1 MDFQKLN
8 PADDL
13 PRLLPYFEHQ
23 PFRLSDYTA
32 GFQLMWQPYA
42 STAYAEIEG
51 CLLLR
56 TCYGGTQRFHYPL
69 HPTADTEAELR
80 ALSEAEAWCVANGVP
95 LILSAIPAD
104 RLALMTRRYGR
115 DLSLTN
121 PRTWRDYLYNL
132 SDFVDYAG
140 KRFAGQRNHV
150 SKFRRLYPNA
160 IYRPMTEA
168 DMDAVRAFLHVYAE
182 RQYAKHS
189 FIANEELKGTERLLD
204 AFASLHLL
212 GGLLEADGNII
223 AVTIGEIAG
232 DTLVV
237 HVEKALVGYEGAY
250 PTIAHHFASAEQRPG
265 LAYINREDDAG
276 DCGLR
281 KSKLQY
287 NPIQILDKYTLIPR
301 RIIEALEAPPELHS
315 ERLKLHPVAEKD
327 LHAYGRLARDLERN
341 RLWGW
346 DWRDAWKEE
355 GDPRDAW
362 FLALTRKDFE
372 ARREIAL
379 ALYASID
386 GEETL
391 IGEGVFHNFT
401 YDNTVELGIRLLPE
415 YEHQG
420 FASEAMRAMADYA
433 LCYWGLEKA
442 LAKCYRENLPSKAM
456 LSRAGLRPDH
466 EDDTYFWFSRTA
478 KN

>member
-1 MDFQKLN
+1 MDFRKLN
-8 PADDL
+8 PTDDL
-13 PRLLPYFEHQ
+13 PRLLPYFERQ

-42 STAYAEIEG
+42 STAYAETEG

-56 TCYGGTQRFHYPL
+56 TSYGGTQRFQYPL
-69 HPTADTEAELR
+69 HPEGDEEAELR
-80 ALSEAEAWCVANGVP
+80 ALSAAEAWCVANGVP

-115 DLSLTN
+115 DLTLTN

-150 SKFRRLYPNA
+150 SKFRRNYPSA
-160 IYRPMTEA
+160 TYRSMTAA
-168 DMDAVRAFLHVYAE
+168 DVEPVRAFLREYAE
-182 RQYAKHS
+182 RQYAKRS
-189 FIANEELKGTERLLD
+189 FIANEELNGTERLLG
-204 AFASLHLL
+204 AFAPLRLS
-212 GGLLEADGNII
+212 GGLLELDGKII
-223 AVTIGEIAG
+223 AVTLGEVAG

-237 HVEKALVGYEGAY
+237 HVEKALVGYEGVY
-250 PTIAHHFASAEQRPG
+250 PTIAHRFAAAEQRPS
-265 LAYINREDDAG
+265 LLYINREDDAG

-287 NPIQILDKYTLIPR
+287 NPVQILDKYTLVPR
-301 RIIEALEAPPELHS
+301 RVIESLEAPPELRT
-315 ERLKLHPVAEKD
+315 ERLTLRPVAEAD

-362 FLALTRKDFE
+362 FLALSRKDFE

-379 ALYASID
+379 GLYAPID
-386 GEETL
+386 GADTL
-391 IGEGVFHNFT
+391 VGEGVFHNFT

-415 YEHQG
+415 HERHGY
-420 FASEAMRAMADYA
+420 AAEAMRAMADYA

-456 LSRAGLRPDH
+456 LTRAGLRPDH
-466 EDDTYFWFSRTA
+466 EDDTFLWFSRTA

>member
-1 MDFQKLN
+1 MDFRPLN
-8 PADDL
+8 PTDDL
-13 PRLLPYFEHQ
+13 PRLLPYFVRQ

-42 STAYAEIEG
+42 ATAFAEAEG

-56 TCYGGTQRFHYPL
+56 TCYGGKTRFAYPL
-69 HPTADTEAELR
+69 HPAADIEAELR
-80 ALSEAEAWCVANGVP
+80 ALSAVEAWCVANGVS
-95 LILSAIPAD
+95 LALGAIPAE
-104 RLALMTRRYGR
+104 RLALMAHRYGR
-115 DLSLTN
+115 DLTLTN

-150 SKFRRLYPNA
+150 SKFRRLYPDA
-160 IYRPMTEA
+160 VYRPMAEA
-168 DMDAVRAFLHVYAE
+168 DLDVVRAFLRAFAE

-189 FIANEELKGTERLLD
+189 FLANEELKGTERLLS
-204 AFASLHLL
+204 AFGPLRLS
-212 GGLLEADGNII
+212 GGLLEVGGKPI
-223 AVTIGEIAG
+223 AVTLGEVSG

-237 HVEKALVGYEGAY
+237 HVEKAFVGYEGAY
-250 PTIAHHFASAEQRPG
+250 PTIAHLFAKASRKPG

-287 NPIQILDKYTLIPR
+287 NPVQILDKYTIVPR
-301 RIIEALEAPPELHS
+301 RVIEELEAPPELHA
-315 ERLKLHPVAEKD
+315 ERLTLRPVAEAD
-327 LHAYGRLARDLERN
+327 LHAYARLARDLSRN

-346 DWRDAWKEE
+346 DWREAWEGE

-362 FLALTRKDFE
+362 FLGLARKDFE

-379 ALYASID
+379 GLYATV
-386 GEETL
+386 GGAETL
-391 IGEGVFHNFT
+391 VGEGVFHNFT
-401 YDNTVELGIRLLPE
+401 YDNTVELGVRLLPE
-415 YEHQG
+415 HEHHG
-420 FASEAMRAMADYA
+420 YAAEAMRAMADHA
-433 LCYWGLEKA
+433 LCYWGLEKV
-442 LAKCYRENLPSKAM
+442 LAKCYRENLPSQAM
-456 LSRAGLRPDH
+456 LTRSGLRRDH
-466 EDDTYFWFSRTA
+466 EDATFLWYFRTA

>member
-1 MDFQKLN
+1 MNFLPLKPL
-8 PADDL
+8 DDL
-13 PRLLPYFEHQ
+13 PKLAAYFAHQ
-23 PFRLSDYTA
+23 PFRLSDYSA

-42 STAYAEIEG
+42 ATAFAEVEA
-51 CLLLR
+51 CLVLR
-56 TCYGGTQRFHYPL
+56 TCYGGKTRFAYPL
-69 HPTADTEAELR
+69 HPEADPEAELR
-80 ALSEAEAWCVANGVP
+80 ALARLEAWCVQAGEP
-95 LILSAIPAD
+95 LALGTIPAE

-115 DLSLTN
+115 NLVLTN

-150 SKFRRLYPNA
+150 SKFRRLYLNA
-160 IYRPMTEA
+160 TYRTMTEA
-168 DMDAVRAFLHVYAE
+168 DLDAVRAFLRIYAE

-189 FIANEELKGTERLLD
+189 FIANEELKGTESLLA
-204 AFASLHLL
+204 AFTPLHLMGGVLEVEGAIVAITL
-212 GGLLEADGNII
+212 GE
-223 AVTIGEIAG
+223 VVG

-250 PTIAHHFASAEQRPG
+250 PTIAHHFAEASQRPG

-287 NPIQILDKYTLIPR
+287 NPVQILDKYTIIPR
-301 RIIEALEAPPELHS
+301 RIIEELDAPPEIHS
-315 ERLKLHPVAEKD
+315 ERLTLHPVSERD
-327 LHAYGRLARDLERN
+327 VHTYGRLARDLERN

-346 DWRDAWKEE
+346 DWREARKEE

-379 ALYASID
+379 GIYLGAESNAPLV
-386 GEETL
+386 GES
-391 IGEGVFHNFT
+391 VFHNFT
-401 YDNTVELGIRLLPE
+401 YDNTVELGVRLLPE
-415 YEHQG
+415 YEHLG
-420 FASEAMRAMADYA
+420 YATEAMRTMADYA
-433 LCYWGLEKA
+433 LCYWGLEKVF
-442 LAKCYRENLPSKAM
+442 AKCYRENAASHAM
-456 LSRAGLRPDH
+456 LTRAGLRPDH
-466 EDDTYFWFSRTA
+466 EEPAFFWFSRTA